1 MIEPMLVRFILA
13 FEITYIQL
21 DGKQLISVE
30 VQVCHPKQVSE
41 PLLMS

>member
-1 MIEPMLVRFILA
+1 MIEPMLVRFIPA

-21 DGKQLISVE
+21 GSKKLISVD